1 MQIQQT
7 LFGETVFIWVLSFA
21 NSTGRAI
28 ILVSQKKIISF
39 QFLAELCY
47 IFIYI
52 YYIYI
57 KAKLKQF

>member
-1 MQIQQT
+1 MQIQQM
-7 LFGETVFIWVLSFA
+7 LLGETVFIWVLSFA

-28 ILVSQKKIISF
+28 IFSFTKKIISF

-52 YYIYI
+52 YYI